1 MTARIPV
8 LVPLLLITILCV
20 GLVEGGYM
28 WFEHFILVP
37 SQKAEVGV
45 AETPEQQAA
54 TPVQGEKK
62 IDYRVILQRNLF
74 GPQPDSEKTAATAVP
89 VPVSTETPMATNLD
103 FILMG
108 TIQGSAGMERAVI
121 LDKKLQKQE
130 LYETGDAI
138 EGAFVKEILKGKVIL
153 SANGRDEILD
163 MSEAAKE
170 RPQASAAPPAP
181 MQRRTPVRVV
191 PRPFAS
197 VAPRTDA
204 AGVPMPP
211 PSSAVKPTER
221 KSGPAR
227 VSRPS
232 RQIKS
237 E

>member
-1 MTARIPV
+1 MRRRPRNSKRQHRCKAKKRLTIGSFCSEICSVPSRTARKRQRLPFRFRRARKRQWPPIS
-8 LVPLLLITILCV
+8 ILYSWERSRERRN
-20 GLVEGGYM
+20 GTGGYSRQ
-28 WFEHFILVP
+28 E
-37 SQKAEVGV
+37 E
-45 AETPEQQAA
+45 
-54 TPVQGEKK
+54 
-62 IDYRVILQRNLF
+62 LQN
-74 GPQPDSEKTAATAVP
+74 
-89 VPVSTETPMATNLD
+89 
-103 FILMG
+103 
-108 TIQGSAGMERAVI
+108 
-121 LDKKLQKQE
+121 QE

-204 AGVPMPP
+204 TGVPMPP